1 MPDGRKPRAD
11 AMRNRQRVL
20 DAAEEV
26 FARKGPSASTEE
38 VARAA
43 GVGVGTV
50 FRHFPAKDD
59 LLRAIL
65 DKRLEQMVEHAGNLA
80 ESGDAASA
88 LFAFFTDM
96 VDQAAKKKS
105 IVDLLAA
112 SIPNA
117 STKKPLVDLERE
129 VDRLL
134 DRAKDAGV
142 VRLDVGSAEVMA
154 LLEGICRGT
163 VEGGW
168 SKDLRTRTLDIIFA
182 GLGPA

>member
-1 MPDGRKPRAD
+1 MPEGKKPRAD

-26 FARKGPSASTEE
+26 FARKGPGASTDE

-80 ESGDAASA
+80 ESGDASTA
-88 LFAFFTDM
+88 LFAFFADM
-96 VDQAAKKKS
+96 VEQAAAKKS
-105 IVDLLAA
+105 IVDLLSA
-112 SIPNA
+112 SIPDA
-117 STKKPLVDLERE
+117 SAKKPLVDLERE

-134 DRAKDAGV
+134 DRAKGAGA
-142 VRLDVGSAEVMA
+142 VRRDVGSAEIMA
-154 LLEGICRGT
+154 LLEGVCRGV
-163 VEGGW
+163 VEAGW
-168 SKDLRTRTLDIIFA
+168 DNELRTRTLDIIFA
-182 GLGPA
+182 GLRP